1 MKITILK
8 DSIPYSTDV
17 TIKDRTYQFEFIFN
31 SYDRRVYIN
40 LYDMDG
46 VLIYAN
52 EPIMFGIPLWFNR
65 LVDEKANF
73 NHNFPEVY
81 IIPKTIDRT
90 IKKITFDNIDEVE
103 LIVED

>member
-1 MKITILK
+1 
-8 DSIPYSTDV
+8 
-17 TIKDRTYQFEFIFN
+17 
-31 SYDRRVYIN
+31 
-40 LYDMDG
+40 
-46 VLIYAN
+46 
-52 EPIMFGIPLWFNR
+52 MFGIPLWFNR

-81 IIPKTIDRT
+81 IIPNTIDRT